1 MTGLQHFPAWFFH
14 RQGMIKAGKR
24 GDERLSWFFSA
35 VQLLATVIMGIYF
48 YTQLKRQQHAQP
60 ANWRENAR
68 EMENLRRMRA
78 ISLSEPLS
86 EHVRPQSF
94 SDIIGQEEGVR
105 SLKAILC
112 GLNPQHVIIYG
123 PPGVGKTC
131 AARLALEAA
140 KQSPGTPFQQSAPF
154 IEMDATCV
162 RFDERAIADP
172 LIGSV
177 HDPIYQGAGPLGVA
191 GVPQPKPGAVSR
203 AHGGVL
209 FLDEIGELHPIQM
222 NKLLKVLE
230 DRRVQF
236 ESAYYDPDDT
246 GTPRYI
252 HEIFRDGLPADFRLV
267 GATTRSPEDLPPA
280 LRSRCMEI
288 FFRALNPEEIA
299 RIAYEAAERAGFAMS
314 RETAALTGQYAACG
328 RDAVNM
334 VQMASG
340 AAQLENR
347 RSIRRADMEWVIAS
361 GHYPRR
367 PENAACLDSRVGRVH
382 GLAVGGSHQGTVMEI
397 EAVASPGTGRVRVTG
412 IVEEEELG
420 GGSHT
425 LRRKST
431 ARASAENV
439 ITLLRRLGYADEGTD
454 LHINFPGGAPVDGP
468 SAGIA
473 MAVAAVSA
481 LTGQPVDGSAAV
493 TGELGVQ
500 GDALPVGGVP
510 AKAEAARLAGLKR
523 VLIPRENAME
533 RFHDAGIQ
541 VVLID
546 SLQDALR
553 EMLSPAEVQL
563 SAPENTLLPN
573 CPLAAKQAAT

>member
-1 MTGLQHFPAWFFH
+1 M
-14 RQGMIKAGKR
+14 K
-24 GDERLSWFFSA
+24 LSWIFAAAQFA
-35 VQLLATVIMGIYF
+35 ATVIMGIYF
-48 YTQLKRQQHAQP
+48 YVQLRRQRQERP
-60 ANWRENAR
+60 RTGRESAK
-68 EMENLRRMRA
+68 EMENLRRMRG
-78 ISLSEPLS
+78 ISLTEPLS
-86 EHVRPQSF
+86 EHVRPQRF
-94 SDIIGQEEGVR
+94 SDIIGQEEGIR

-112 GLNPQHVIIYG
+112 GQNPQHVIIYG
-123 PPGVGKTC
+123 PPGIGKTC

-140 KQSPGTPFQQSAPF
+140 KQSPGTPFQQNAPF

-177 HDPIYQGAGPLGVA
+177 HDPIYQGAGPLGVQ

-230 DRRVQF
+230 DRKVQF
-236 ESAYYDPDDT
+236 ESAYYNPDDT
-246 GTPRYI
+246 GTPRYV
-252 HEIFRDGLPADFRLV
+252 HEIFKEGMPADFRLI
-267 GATTRSPEDLPPA
+267 GATTRSPEELPPA

-288 FFRALNPEEIA
+288 FFRALNPDEIA

-314 RETAALTGQYAACG
+314 RETAALTGQYASCG

-340 AAQLENR
+340 AAQLEGRNE
-347 RSIRRADMEWVIAS
+347 IQKADMEWVISS
-361 GHYPRR
+361 GHYARQPGREVSR
-367 PENAACLDSRVGRVH
+367 ENRVGRVH

-397 EAVASPGTGRVRVTG
+397 EAVAAQGTGKVKITG
-412 IVEEEELG
+412 IVEEEELE
-420 GGSHT
+420 GGSRT

-439 ITLLRRLGYADEGTD
+439 VTLLRRLGYADEHTD
-454 LHINFPGGAPVDGP
+454 LHINFLGGAPVDGP
-468 SAGIA
+468 SAGVA

-481 LTGQPVDGSAAV
+481 LTGQPADGSAAI
-493 TGELGVQ
+493 TGEIGVQ
-500 GDALPVGGVP
+500 GNVLPVGGVP
-510 AKAEAARLAGLKR
+510 AKVEAARLAGLKR

-533 RFHDAGIQ
+533 RFSDTGIQ
-541 VVLID
+541 VIPID
-546 SLQDALR
+546 ILQDALR
-553 EMLSPAEVQL
+553 EMLLPVQEAEEAGETALPPAK
-563 SAPENTLLPN
+563 
-573 CPLAAKQAAT
+573 PLAAASVAAQG

>member
-1 MTGLQHFPAWFFH
+1 
-14 RQGMIKAGKR
+14 
-24 GDERLSWFFSA
+24 
-35 VQLLATVIMGIYF
+35 MGIYF
-48 YTQLKRQQHAQP
+48 YTQLKRQRQSQP
-60 ANWRENAR
+60 RNGRESAR
-68 EMENLRRMRA
+68 EMENLRRMRG
-78 ISLSEPLS
+78 ISLTEPLS
-86 EHVRPQSF
+86 EHVRPHRF
-94 SDIIGQEEGVR
+94 EDIIGQEEGIR
-105 SLKAILC
+105 SLLAILC
-112 GLNPQHVIIYG
+112 GHNPQHVIIYG
-123 PPGVGKTC
+123 PPGIGKTC

-140 KQSPGTPFQQSAPF
+140 KQSPGTPFQPNAPF

-230 DRRVQF
+230 DRRVMLD
-236 ESAYYDPDDT
+236 SAYYNPDDT

-252 HEIFRDGLPADFRLV
+252 HDIFKNGLPADFRLI
-267 GATTRSPEDLPPA
+267 GATTRSPEELPPA
-280 LRSRCMEI
+280 LRSRCMEV

-299 RIAYEAAERAGFAMS
+299 RIASDAAARSGFSMG
-314 RETAALTGQYAACG
+314 RVTAALVGQYATCG

-334 VQMASG
+334 VQMAG
-340 AAQLENR
+340 GVAQLEGR
-347 RSIRRADMEWVIAS
+347 KEIRQADMEWVIES
-361 GHYPRR
+361 GHYARQPGQEVSR
-367 PENAACLDSRVGRVH
+367 ENRVGRVH

-420 GGSHT
+420 GGTHT
-425 LRRKST
+425 MRRKST
-431 ARASAENV
+431 AHASAENV
-439 ITLLRRLGYADEGTD
+439 ITLLRRLGYADERTD

-468 SAGIA
+468 SAGVA

-493 TGELGVQ
+493 TGEIGVQ
-500 GDALPVGGVP
+500 GNVLPVGGVP
-510 AKAEAARLAGLKR
+510 AKVEAARLAGLSK
-523 VLIPRENAME
+523 VYIPRDNAME
-533 RFHDAGIQ
+533 RFRDAGIS
-541 VVLID
+541 VL
-546 SLQDALR
+546 SLDTVQDALR
-553 EMLSPAEVQL
+553 VM
-563 SAPENTLLPN
+563 LLPSETVEPN
-573 CPLAAKQAAT
+573 AEHPLPPAQPLAAASAIL

>member
-1 MTGLQHFPAWFFH
+1 M
-14 RQGMIKAGKR
+14 
-24 GDERLSWFFSA
+24 SWIFGA
-35 VQLLATVIMGIYF
+35 VQLLATGIMGIYF
-48 YTQLKRQQHAQP
+48 YTQLKRQQQAQP
-60 ANWRENAR
+60 RNGRESAK

-86 EHVRPQSF
+86 EHVRPRRLE
-94 SDIIGQEEGVR
+94 DIIGQEEGIR
-105 SLKAILC
+105 SLMAILC
-112 GLNPQHVIIYG
+112 GSNPQHVIIYG
-123 PPGVGKTC
+123 PPGIGKTC

-140 KQSPGTPFQQSAPF
+140 KRSPGTPFQQNAPF

-236 ESAYYDPDDT
+236 ESAYYNPDDT
-246 GTPRYI
+246 GTPRYV
-252 HEIFRDGLPADFRLV
+252 HDIFKNGLPADFRLI
-267 GATTRSPEDLPPA
+267 GATTRSPEELPPA

-288 FFRALNPEEIA
+288 FFRTLNPEEIA
-299 RIAYEAAERAGFAMS
+299 RIAYEAAERAGFAM
-314 RETAALTGQYAACG
+314 EKDTAALTGRYAACG

-340 AAQLENR
+340 AAQLEGR
-347 RSIRRADMEWVIAS
+347 KDIHRSDMEWVIES
-361 GHYPRR
+361 GHYARQPGREVST
-367 PENAACLDSRVGRVH
+367 ENRVGRVH
-382 GLAVGGSHQGTVMEI
+382 GLAVSGSHQGTVMEI
-397 EAVASPGTGRVRVTG
+397 EAVASPGTGRIRVTG

-425 LRRKST
+425 VRRKSM
-431 ARASAENV
+431 AHASAENV
-439 ITLLRRLGYADEGTD
+439 ITLLRRLGYADERTD

-468 SAGIA
+468 SAGVA

-481 LTGQPVDGSAAV
+481 LTGRPVDGGAAI
-493 TGELGVQ
+493 TGEIGVQ
-500 GDALPVGGVP
+500 GNVLPVGGVP

-523 VLIPRENAME
+523 VLAPRENAME

-546 SLQDALR
+546 TLRDALQ
-553 EMLSPAEVQL
+553 EMLLPAQETQETGG
-563 SAPENTLLPN
+563 ATLPPAK
-573 CPLAAKQAAT
+573 PLAAASVAAQG

>member
-1 MTGLQHFPAWFFH
+1 M
-14 RQGMIKAGKR
+14 
-24 GDERLSWFFSA
+24 SWIFGA
-35 VQLLATVIMGIYF
+35 VQLLATGIMGIYF
-48 YTQLKRQQHAQP
+48 YTQLKRQQQAQP
-60 ANWRENAR
+60 RNGRESAK

-86 EHVRPQSF
+86 EHVRPRRLE
-94 SDIIGQEEGVR
+94 DIIGQEEGIR
-105 SLKAILC
+105 SLMAILC
-112 GLNPQHVIIYG
+112 GSNPQHVIIYG
-123 PPGVGKTC
+123 PPGIGKTC

-140 KQSPGTPFQQSAPF
+140 KRSPGTPFQQNAPF

-236 ESAYYDPDDT
+236 ESAYYNPDDT
-246 GTPRYI
+246 GTPRYV
-252 HEIFRDGLPADFRLV
+252 HDIFKNGLPADFRLI
-267 GATTRSPEDLPPA
+267 GATTRSPEELPPA

-299 RIAYEAAERAGFAMS
+299 RIAYEAAERAGFAM
-314 RETAALTGQYAACG
+314 EKDTAALTGRYAACG

-340 AAQLENR
+340 AAQLEGR
-347 RSIRRADMEWVIAS
+347 KDIHRSDMEWVIES
-361 GHYPRR
+361 GHYARQPGREVST
-367 PENAACLDSRVGRVH
+367 ENRVGRVH
-382 GLAVGGSHQGTVMEI
+382 GLAVSGSHQGTVMEI
-397 EAVASPGTGRVRVTG
+397 EAVASPGTGRIRVTG

-425 LRRKST
+425 VRRKSM
-431 ARASAENV
+431 AHASAENV
-439 ITLLRRLGYADEGTD
+439 ITLLRRLGYADERTD

-468 SAGIA
+468 SAGVA

-481 LTGQPVDGSAAV
+481 LTGRPVDGGAAI
-493 TGELGVQ
+493 TGEIGVQ
-500 GDALPVGGVP
+500 GNVLPVGGVP

-523 VLIPRENAME
+523 VLAPRENAME

-546 SLQDALR
+546 TLRDALQ
-553 EMLSPAEVQL
+553 EMLLPAQETQETGG
-563 SAPENTLLPN
+563 ATLPPAK
-573 CPLAAKQAAT
+573 PLAAASVAAQG